1 MAADLPGQ
9 ASQHGSPISSRVR
22 KPFFIPKLTDLRNWK
37 GALGL
42 GAGLLSVA
50 RRAAN
55 PFQSAGCWPSRGSSP
70 AMATSQKKKKSKKK
84 KGSYTV
90 PPNVMKL
97 ITLVTL
103 LVSDAD
109 VLFTF
114 TSFYAYLTNT
124 KADPTPEDPDNKS
137 PDPLYIMVI
146 VVSLFT
152 FVYIGGCVVAARESR
167 LFVFRFR
174 EKVRLNEI
182 AGLDVEE
189 MDSFFSGKPVRK
201 AEPKS
206 LEQNEK
212 AFKDKAKGKS
222 TGGSRAAKDGH
233 ITLSRSETGLSGG
246 RNVHG
251 GGGTEAVDE
260 DDDGESHY
268 VRLAPTPQEAVKK
281 YNEDKERA
289 LFLLCQAKDIT
300 FAFFRERRDF
310 ARRVVK
316 PSHSIPLMRLMWYGW
331 QPTVS
336 HTDFAGILNANALYS
351 FTIGFPQ
358 LGCSII
364 YIVNYNMDAILLLS
378 LGMPRI

>member
-1 MAADLPGQ
+1 
-9 ASQHGSPISSRVR
+9 
-22 KPFFIPKLTDLRNWK
+22 
-37 GALGL
+37 
-42 GAGLLSVA
+42 
-50 RRAAN
+50 
-55 PFQSAGCWPSRGSSP
+55 
-70 AMATSQKKKKSKKK
+70 MATSQKKKKSKKK
-84 KGSYTV
+84 KGGYTV

-189 MDSFFSGKPVRK
+189 MDLFFSGKPVRK
-201 AEPKS
+201 AEQKS

-251 GGGTEAVDE
+251 GGGAEAVDE

-378 LGMPRI
+378 LGMQAAQ